1 MLESRFLRIIQAI
14 GSTRMVVAAMIE
26 LVGGSSILNAP
37 RQRRTTLKQVDSIQ
51 YYSQVSNPSVTVMSM
66 KPKSSPLPPNDH

>member
-14 GSTRMVVAAMIE
+14 GSTKMVVAAMIE

-37 RQRRTTLKQVDSIQ
+37 RQRRTTQKQVDPNFNTIRKF
-51 YYSQVSNPSVTVMSM
+51 PT
-66 KPKSSPLPPNDH
+66 PLLPLCR

>member
-1 MLESRFLRIIQAI
+1 MLESHFLRIIQAI

-37 RQRRTTLKQVDSIQ
+37 RQRRTTLKQVDSNFNTIHKFPTPQ
-51 YYSQVSNPSVTVMSM
+51 L
-66 KPKSSPLPPNDH
+66 PLWR